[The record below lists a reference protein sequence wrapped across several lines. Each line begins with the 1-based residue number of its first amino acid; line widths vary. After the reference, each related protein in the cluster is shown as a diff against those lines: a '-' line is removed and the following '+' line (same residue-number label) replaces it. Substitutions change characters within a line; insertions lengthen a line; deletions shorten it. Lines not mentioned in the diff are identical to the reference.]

1 MLWEQKKRDRTPSIR
16 ATTLRSLVLALCA
29 NACAPCELTSSIS
42 DFDPDCSQAVAR
54 QYETETRVVLPDE
67 ERSLLIYLPG
77 DVEIGTRYGGTT
89 GNAVTF
95 LLGTELAIAAGSTVT
110 LDTLDGEVVTGSL
123 LVQFDSGDLEGT
135 FSGVVSPPES
145 R

>member
-1 MLWEQKKRDRTPSIR
+1 MLWERKKTDRPPTKR
-16 ATTLRSLVLALCA
+16 AGTLRSLVLALCA
-29 NACAPCELTSSIS
+29 NACAPCDLTSSIP

-54 QYETETRVVLPDE
+54 QYETETRVVLPAE
-67 ERSLLIYLPG
+67 ERSLVIYLPG

-89 GNAVTF
+89 GNPVTF
-95 LLGTELAIAAGSTVT
+95 LLGSELAIGAGSTIT
-110 LDTLDGEVVTGSL
+110 LDTLNEGFVAGSL
-123 LVQFDSGDLEGT
+123 LVQFDSGDLEGS